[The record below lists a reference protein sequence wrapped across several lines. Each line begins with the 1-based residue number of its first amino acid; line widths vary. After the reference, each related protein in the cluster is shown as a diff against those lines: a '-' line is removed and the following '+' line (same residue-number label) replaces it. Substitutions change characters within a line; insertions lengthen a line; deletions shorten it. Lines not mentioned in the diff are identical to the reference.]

1 MLQNMRLAHSD
12 STFSKCC
19 AEITDVPQLESSL
32 PCGAAGTHRDTLGS
46 IHACGSHFF
55 LSFIFIFIFF
65 LNEKL
70 NTENDAYDIVGGI
83 PTGKMQ
89 QAGWISPQNPNRS
102 GIHTC

>member
-55 LSFIFIFIFF
+55 LSFIFIFF
-65 LNEKL
+65 LNEKV
-70 NTENDAYDIVGGI
+70 NTENDACDIVGGI